1 MPDHECSYNASND
14 RIQDRDAQVA
24 DILQAQSRGEKLGDR
39 TIFASLLEQQSSLQP
54 AERLPLDLGQE
65 AKGIIGAGSETIAR
79 ACTVG
84 SFHILADPLIKVKLH
99 LELIAAIPNPTNMPT
114 WDALTRLPYLSAC
127 IEESIRLTYGLA
139 ERRARAYD
147 GGPIT
152 YTNPEINQQYLIPTG
167 IFVSMDNYDVS
178 HDEAIFP
185 NSHKFIPERWLD
197 DPKAPDGKPLSRYS
211 VSFGK
216 GSRNCV
222 GMQLAYAELYVAFVS
237 LCKNDTGVVG

>member
-1 MPDHECSYNASND
+1 M
-14 RIQDRDAQVA
+14 
-24 DILQAQSRGEKLGDR
+24 
-39 TIFASLLEQQSSLQP
+39 
-54 AERLPLDLGQE
+54 
-65 AKGIIGAGSETIAR
+65 
-79 ACTVG
+79 
-84 SFHILADPLIKVKLH
+84 HILANSLIKEKLH
-99 LELIAAIPNPTNMPT
+99 LELVATIPDPTNMPT

-127 IEESIRLTYGLA
+127 IEESVRLTYGLA

-152 YTNPEINQQYLIPTG
+152 YTNPETNQQYLIPTG
-167 IFVSMDNYDVS
+167 TFVSMDNYDVS

-237 LCKNDTGVVG
+237 PHEKKPGAVG